1 MSRNKGVIQFIWK
14 KQGRASLK
22 KKKKS
27 VISQQE
33 NEQGPKMNI

>member
-14 KQGRASLK
+14 KNRKSFLK

-27 VISQQE
+27 VISQ
-33 NEQGPKMNI
+33 